1 MRMPTIPRKPWSVA
15 LALGAVTAL
24 GSGSL
29 ALAAAGPAAAAGSAF
44 PAHFAAPYLQIAS
57 SDAGDMAADEAAT
70 GLKYYTLAFLIPR
83 SGCTPQWEDDGSGVG
98 AFAAQISAIQA
109 SGGNVIISSGG
120 AAGGELAQTCTN
132 VSQLTA
138 AYQNVVNTYGVTR
151 LDFDI
156 EGGVLADTASTARR
170 DQALAALQAQN
181 PAVQV
186 DFTLAV
192 SPQGLPTGT
201 GSEYALL
208 QDAKAKG
215 VKVSVVNIM
224 TMDFGAGSNDLA
236 DAESAAQGTAGQLSG
251 LYGISTSAAYAMM
264 GLTPIAGTNDDG
276 TFFST
281 SNAST
286 LESFAAAN
294 GVAELSFWEVDGYDK
309 GTGYQYSSI
318 FNKITGSS
326 GGGGSPPPGAGP
338 ITGYQGLCLDD
349 RSASTA
355 NFNPVQVYTCNGTNA
370 QQWTIGSGNTLQVL
384 GKCLD
389 VNAAGTANG
398 TAVNLYDC
406 NGTAAQVWVPQS
418 NGELVN
424 PNSGKCLDD
433 TGFGGSGT
441 QVQIWACADS
451 ANQQWALP
459 SGTPTGNTPNLGPNV
474 YVFSTSMP
482 TTTIQADINQV
493 YSTQQSNQFG
503 TQRYELMFEPG
514 TYNVTVPVGFYTEV
528 VGLGQNP
535 TQTVITGG
543 GISVNAA
550 WNGGNA
556 TTNFWRGV
564 ENITIDPS
572 SGSTEWAVSQA
583 DPMRRVNIDGN
594 LVLDDDTS
602 GNTTSNWSSGGF
614 ISDSIVTG
622 QVNSGTQQQ
631 FLMRNDQL
639 GSWTGSNWNMVFV
652 GSTGVPGQSFPSPP
666 DTTVSRTPTVDEKPY
681 PYIDSAGNWDVFV
694 PSTRTSAQGVSW
706 GGGNTPGTSLPL
718 SDFYI
723 ATPASTVA
731 QINAALAG
739 GQDLLFTPGVY
750 QINGTINVTNPD
762 TIVLGLGLATLVS
775 NSGDTILQTA
785 DVNGVRIGGLLFDA
799 GTTNSSVLVQVGPSG
814 SSASHA
820 ADPTVLSD
828 VFARIGGAT
837 IGKATQTLQVNSS
850 NVVGDDLW
858 LWRADHGNNG
868 TVGWTTNTA
877 ANGLVVNGAN
887 VTMYGL
893 AVEHYQ
899 AVQVQWNGNGGAD
912 YFYQSEMPYDP
923 PSQSAW
929 MDGSADGYPS
939 IAVASSVTS
948 FQAYGLGVY
957 CFFNVN
963 PSEISANAL
972 TSPASSGVQWHDM
985 VTVSLGGTGTIQHI
999 INGNGA
1005 TVNSGSTVA
1014 DLTSYS

>member
-1 MRMPTIPRKPWSVA
+1 MEPAVTRRLLSVLGA
-15 LALGAVTAL
+15 LALMAGVGTTA
-24 GSGSL
+24 
-29 ALAAAGPAAAAGSAF
+29 
-44 PAHFAAPYLQIAS
+44 AHHAR
-57 SDAGDMAADEAAT
+57 AAT
-70 GLKYYTLAFLIPR
+70 
-83 SGCTPQWEDDGSGVG
+83 VG
-98 AFAAQISAIQA
+98 A
-109 SGGNVIISSGG
+109 
-120 AAGGELAQTCTN
+120 T
-132 VSQLTA
+132 
-138 AYQNVVNTYGVTR
+138 
-151 LDFDI
+151 
-156 EGGVLADTASTARR
+156 
-170 DQALAALQAQN
+170 
-181 PAVQV
+181 
-186 DFTLAV
+186 
-192 SPQGLPTGT
+192 
-201 GSEYALL
+201 
-208 QDAKAKG
+208 
-215 VKVSVVNIM
+215 
-224 TMDFGAGSNDLA
+224 
-236 DAESAAQGTAGQLSG
+236 
-251 LYGISTSAAYAMM
+251 
-264 GLTPIAGTNDDG
+264 
-276 TFFST
+276 
-281 SNAST
+281 
-286 LESFAAAN
+286 
-294 GVAELSFWEVDGYDK
+294 
-309 GTGYQYSSI
+309 
-318 FNKITGSS
+318 
-326 GGGGSPPPGAGP
+326 GP

-355 NFNPVQVYTCNGTNA
+355 LFNPIQVYTCNGTNA
-370 QQWTIGSGNTLQVL
+370 QQWTVGSGNTLQVL
-384 GKCLD
+384 GMCLD
-389 VNAAGTANG
+389 VAGAGTANG
-398 TAVNLYDC
+398 TLVDLYTC
-406 NGTAAQVWVPQS
+406 NGTGAQVWQPQS

-433 TGFGGSGT
+433 TGFGGAGT
-441 QVQIWACADS
+441 QVQIWACAGS

-459 SGTPTGNTPNLGPNV
+459 GGAPTGNTPNLGPNV
-474 YVFSTSMP
+474 FVFSTSMP
-482 TTTIQADINQV
+482 ASTIQNDINQV
-493 YSTQQSNQFG
+493 YATQQSNQFG

-514 TYNVTVPVGFYTEV
+514 TYNVSIPVGFYTEV

-535 TQTVITGG
+535 SQTVITGG
-543 GISVNAA
+543 GIHADAA

-614 ISDSIVTG
+614 ISDSVVTG

-631 FLMRNDQL
+631 FIMRNDRL

-652 GSTGVPGQSFPSPP
+652 GSTGVPGQSFPNPP
-666 DTTVSRTPTVDEKPY
+666 YTTVGQTPTVDEKPY
-681 PYIDSAGNWDVFV
+681 VYIDSAGNWDVFV
-694 PSTRTSAQGVSW
+694 PSNRTNSSGVSW
-706 GGGNTPGTSLPL
+706 ASGNTPGTSLPL

-723 ATPASTVA
+723 ATPSSTVA

-750 QINGTINVTNPD
+750 QVNGTINVTRAD
-762 TIVLGLGLATLVS
+762 SVVLGLGLATLVS
-775 NSGDTILQTA
+775 NGGNTILQTA
-785 DVNGVRIGGLLFDA
+785 DVDGVRVGGLIFDA
-799 GTTNSSVLVQVGPSG
+799 GSTNSSVLVQVGPSG
-814 SSASHA
+814 SSAGHA
-820 ADPTVLSD
+820 ADPAVLSD

-837 IGKATQTLQVNSS
+837 AGKATQTLQVNSA

-858 LWRADHGNNG
+858 LWRADHGNGG

-939 IAVASSVTS
+939 IAVASGVTS
-948 FQAYGLGVY
+948 FAAYGLGVY

-972 TSPASSGVQWHDM
+972 TSPSSSGVQWHDM

-999 INGNGA
+999 INGTGG

-1014 DLTSYS
+1014 DLTSYN